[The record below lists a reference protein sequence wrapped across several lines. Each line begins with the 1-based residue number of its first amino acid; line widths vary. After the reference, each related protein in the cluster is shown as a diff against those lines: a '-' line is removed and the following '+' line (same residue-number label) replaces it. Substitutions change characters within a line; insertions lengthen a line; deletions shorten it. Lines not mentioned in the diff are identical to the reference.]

1 MHFLLYTF
9 KCFIRFQVIIV
20 SNFLSQIMSYD
31 VTQEN
36 KMQKPESNMGGK
48 TDLSNPRASEGSD
61 PCKILFL
68 AFTIQNV
75 HAIRKNVKIAGNV
88 AMLWPRLTSMVMMSA
103 KFGLRRF
110 PRLVCL
116 LTLNRAKKCAC
127 RLSNTS
133 VQDKEI

>member
-1 MHFLLYTF
+1 MLKALHIWHGFGHSISHQFNSLTL
-9 KCFIRFQVIIV
+9 
-20 SNFLSQIMSYD
+20 
-31 VTQEN
+31 
-36 KMQKPESNMGGK
+36 KMNRILHGWGGWLVCP
-48 TDLSNPRASEGSD
+48 TLGPVQGRRIPRATSLPPN
-61 PCKILFL
+61 PCKIRFL

-88 AMLWPRLTSMVMMSA
+88 AMLWPRLTSMVMTSA